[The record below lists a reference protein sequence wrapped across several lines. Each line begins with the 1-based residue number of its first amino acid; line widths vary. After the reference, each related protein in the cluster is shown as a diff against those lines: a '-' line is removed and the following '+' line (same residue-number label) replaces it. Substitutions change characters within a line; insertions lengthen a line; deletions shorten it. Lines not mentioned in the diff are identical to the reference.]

1 MKPKTVTTDFEAPLF
16 KAVGEQFSNARRIG
30 CKFHFKQALRRK
42 LINLDFAADDV
53 QRLMR
58 PGCLDRI
65 RETEKVSIGET
76 LNALRHENEIEDDE
90 KWKSF
95 CDYFSHTWIRGCIP
109 FDTWNVSEQQGN
121 DDELFATNNAMECF
135 NRQLNS
141 SFSSAHPNIFRFIEV
156 IRQISATKLEEIKDI
171 KERGGGRPNRG
182 K

>member
-1 MKPKTVTTDFEAPLF
+1 MLTMLRRSETRLMIDATFTCVPKGFSQCIVVMMFDEETDLFIPVVYALTDTKAQWSYWHLLHFLIVLTDLKMEPNTVTTDFEAPLF
-16 KAVGEQFSNARRIG
+16 KAVGEQFPNARRIG

-90 KWKSF
+90 KWKSL
-95 CDYFSHTWIRGCIP
+95 CDYFSHTWIRG
-109 FDTWNVSEQQGN
+109 
-121 DDELFATNNAMECF
+121 
-135 NRQLNS
+135 
-141 SFSSAHPNIFRFIEV
+141 
-156 IRQISATKLEEIKDI
+156 
-171 KERGGGRPNRG
+171 
-182 K
+182 